1 MIDHVNDIKSTT
13 FMVHPSTLNKVKHKA
28 TVIDVFTFDTQEIC
42 KVIYIYIYI
51 YIRQIRLL
59 NLFKVN

>member
-1 MIDHVNDIKSTT
+1 
-13 FMVHPSTLNKVKHKA
+13 MVHPSTLNKVKHKA